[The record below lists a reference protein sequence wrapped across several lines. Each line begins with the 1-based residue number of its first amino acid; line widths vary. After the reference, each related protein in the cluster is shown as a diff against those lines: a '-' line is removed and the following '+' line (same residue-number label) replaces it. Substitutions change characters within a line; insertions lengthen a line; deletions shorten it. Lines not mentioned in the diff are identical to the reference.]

1 MVYVAGSGDLQG
13 IWFSTDGG
21 ANWESLSQQS
31 TTGPVRSLAFTS
43 VAPYLLYAGMLED
56 GLWRSLDG
64 GQTWAV
70 ANGLAQGNTRSLAT
84 TNDGERAVVYV
95 GVPSGAVT
103 PTTLRADTV
112 AAVPVNTLL
121 GSGLFRL
128 SMRALNRQVYLPLL
142 RR

>member
-21 ANWESLSQQS
+21 ANWEYLSQQP
-31 TTGPVRSLAFTS
+31 TTGPVWSLAFAP
-43 VAPYLLYAGMLED
+43 VAPYPLYAGTLED

-70 ANGLAQGNTRSLAT
+70 ANGLAQGNIRSLAT
-84 TNDGERAVVYV
+84 TSDGERAVVYV
-95 GVPSGAVT
+95 GVSSGAVT
-103 PTTLRADTV
+103 PAMRRADTV
-112 AAVPVNTLL
+112 AAVQVNTLL
-121 GSGLFRL
+121 GSGIFRL
-128 SMRALNRQVYLPLL
+128 SLRALNRQVYLPLL

>member
-70 ANGLAQGNTRSLAT
+70 ANGLAQGNIRSLAT
-84 TNDGERAVVYV
+84 TNDVAR
-95 GVPSGAVT
+95 
-103 PTTLRADTV
+103 RHTV